1 MASKKIYKNID
12 GLLSLLTSIYELFS
26 KILGCEVYFN
36 HFIQTMTNAPKWS
49 RDLTK
54 LMNPKCDNDWRLLAS
69 RLGYTNDDI
78 RGWATQHDPCMAL
91 LSEWYATHK
100 TSEASFGVLN
110 ALTEMNRM
118 DGAAIVENAM
128 KQAGEFVN
136 CYSTG
141 ITQTIGKC

>member
-1 MASKKIYKNID
+1 
-12 GLLSLLTSIYELFS
+12 
-26 KILGCEVYFN
+26 
-36 HFIQTMTNAPKWS
+36 MTNAPKWS

-54 LMNPKCDNDWRLLAS
+54 LMNPEAETDWRLLAS

-100 TSEASFGVLN
+100 TSEASYGVLN

-118 DGAAIVENAM
+118 DAAAIVENAM
-128 KQAGEFVN
+128 KQAGVCFLFAYTFISSV
-136 CYSTG
+136 
-141 ITQTIGKC
+141 